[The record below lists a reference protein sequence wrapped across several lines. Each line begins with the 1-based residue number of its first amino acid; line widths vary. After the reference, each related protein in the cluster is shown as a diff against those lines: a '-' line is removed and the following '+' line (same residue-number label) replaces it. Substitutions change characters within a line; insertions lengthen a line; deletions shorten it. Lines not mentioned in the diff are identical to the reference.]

1 MGSLSSDSRPSPGD
15 ACRDGGR
22 GDRTLDDSPCAI
34 GGSVPASPR
43 RHGRRDHFSRARHS
57 IHDEYS
63 AVRAPYCN
71 TFCSVHNIAYSIAYS
86 IAYCIAYSIAYRFT
100 CCFTYCSTYCFTL
113 GIAVPLGEG
122 RARLLE

>member
-71 TFCSVHNIAYSIAYS
+71 TFCSVHSIAS
-86 IAYCIAYSIAYRFT
+86 SIAYRFT
-100 CCFTYCSTYCFTL
+100 CCFTCCFTYCLTYCCPL